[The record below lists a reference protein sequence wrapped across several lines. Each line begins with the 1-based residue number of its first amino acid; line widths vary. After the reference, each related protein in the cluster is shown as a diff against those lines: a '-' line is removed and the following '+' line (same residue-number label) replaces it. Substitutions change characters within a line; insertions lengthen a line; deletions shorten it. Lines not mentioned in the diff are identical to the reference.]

1 MVVHKLL
8 ALATF
13 FGTFCTIVKAL
24 PQLDKPMQYCVL
36 GVIFIITMYVLC
48 IQAKE
53 KHRHLVPTNN
63 DGAVVRN

>member
-1 MVVHKLL
+1 MVIPKLF

-36 GVIFIITMYVLC
+36 GVVLIITMYVLC
-48 IQAKE
+48 I
-53 KHRHLVPTNN
+53 
-63 DGAVVRN
+63 

>member
-1 MVVHKLL
+1 MVIQKLF

-36 GVIFIITMYVLC
+36 GVVLIITMYVLC
-48 IQAKE
+48 I
-53 KHRHLVPTNN
+53 
-63 DGAVVRN
+63 